1 MWGEPWIGMGGMQG
15 EWGEP
20 WFGCGGKGH
29 GWEVE
34 GMGKAVF
41 RV

>member
-1 MWGEPWIGMGGMQG
+1 MWGELWIGMGGMQG

-20 WFGCGGKGH
+20 WFGCGGKDH
-29 GWEVE
+29 GWDME
-34 GMGKAVF
+34 GMGRDIF

>member
-1 MWGEPWIGMGGMQG
+1 MWGEPWIGMRGMQG

-20 WFGCGGKGH
+20 WFGCGGEDH
-29 GWEVE
+29 GWDME
-34 GMGKAVF
+34 GMGRDIF

>member
-20 WFGCGGKGH
+20 WFGCGGEDH
-29 GWEVE
+29 GWDTE
-34 GMGKAVF
+34 GMGRAIF

>member
-20 WFGCGGKGH
+20 WFGCGGKDH
-29 GWEVE
+29 GWDME
-34 GMGKAVF
+34 GMGRDIF